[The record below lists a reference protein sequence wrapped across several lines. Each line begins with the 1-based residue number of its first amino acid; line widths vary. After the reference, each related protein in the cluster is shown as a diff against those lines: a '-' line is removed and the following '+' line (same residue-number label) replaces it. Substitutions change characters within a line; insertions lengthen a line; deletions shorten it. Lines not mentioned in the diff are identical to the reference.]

1 MKRALFWLILVAVA
15 GAGGWWVMTEHKG
28 DVSAA
33 TADARG
39 RATAFA
45 ARYGYGPGAKP
56 AEAVRPAGPA
66 RVNVVSAEATS
77 VDLPVTRT
85 AVGWVEPVAAVQL
98 RARADGQ
105 IVEQLVQDGQ
115 TVKEGQV
122 LFRLDDREVRAQ
134 LARDEATL
142 MKDQATL
149 AKSQADVRRI
159 GELLSKNAAS
169 QLQYDVVTADSKVA
183 AANVSADQAAMD
195 ATKVRLDYTT
205 IRAPISGRV
214 GTVRITAGNLVKG
227 NESSGDG
234 LATITQM
241 KPLRASF
248 AMTERDLDLLRA
260 ALAAKGGAGVRAYPG
275 SGDQLLAKGRLSFV
289 DSAVDQT
296 SGTVTTRA
304 LFDNEDE
311 RLWPGQYVR
320 VELDLATRPKVV
332 TIPLVAVQPG
342 QDGTFAFVVKGDRTI
357 ERRRIEVLEA
367 RGAVAAL
374 ASGLKAGER
383 VVVEGQLRV
392 RQGTPVNEKIAAP
405 EAQAA
410 GPGPLP
416 GAEGRT
422 AQAESGVVRR

>member
-1 MKRALFWLILVAVA
+1 MKRALFWLVLAALA

-28 DVSAA
+28 DASAA
-33 TADARG
+33 LADARG
-39 RATAFA
+39 RISTTATAFA
-45 ARYGYGPGAKP
+45 ARFGYGPGAKP
-56 AEAVRPAGPA
+56 VEAARPSGPP
-66 RVNVVSAEATS
+66 RVNVVSAEAQS
-77 VDLPVTRT
+77 VDLPLTRA
-85 AVGWVEPVAAVQL
+85 AVGWVEPVASVQI
-98 RARADGQ
+98 RARTDGQ

-142 MKDQATL
+142 MKDQATQ
-149 AKSQADVRRI
+149 AKSQADVRRV

-169 QLQYDVVTADSKVA
+169 QLQFDVVTADSKVA
-183 AANVSADQAAMD
+183 AANVAADQAAME

-227 NESSGDG
+227 NESTGDG

-241 KPLRASF
+241 KPLRAGF

-260 ALAAKGGAGVRAYPG
+260 ALASKAGAQVRAYPG
-275 SGDQLLAKGRLSFV
+275 SGDQLLATGRLSFV

-383 VVVEGQLRV
+383 VVIEGQLRV
-392 RQGTPVNEKIAAP
+392 RQGTLVNEKIAAP
-405 EAQAA
+405 EALAA
-410 GPGPLP
+410 VP

-422 AQAESGVVRR
+422 AQADAGVVQR